1 MGGGFVRKFLLLAVS
16 LAALAGVA
24 IPAGL
29 FAGRGR
35 HAEAQ
40 QLPPSPPATFYGTV
54 SGVPAGSAVVAFVVS
69 GTTSVTCGSGTVV
82 LEGGQ
87 TVYVVD
93 VVHESQKQGCGAA
106 GRTVR
111 FYFPSGTPGS
121 GGRLAVEA
129 GTWSGSGPVQ
139 LNLTAGP
146 QLTNT
151 ALVPGLTR
159 Q

>member
-1 MGGGFVRKFLLLAVS
+1 VRKLLLLTVS
-16 LAALAGVA
+16 LAAIAAVGV
-24 IPAGL
+24 PLGL
-29 FAGRGR
+29 SAGRFR
-35 HAEAQ
+35 PAEAQ
-40 QLPPSPPATFYGTV
+40 GVPPSPPATFYGTV
-54 SGVPAGSAVVAFVVS
+54 SGVPAGSAVVAIVVS
-69 GTTSVTCGSGTVV
+69 GSAAVTCGKGTVV
-82 LEGGQ
+82 LDGGQ

-106 GRTVR
+106 GRAVK
-111 FYFPSGTPGS
+111 FYFPGGTPGS
-121 GGRLAVEA
+121 GGRLAAET

-151 ALVPGLTR
+151 AFVPGLSR